1 MRVPLEAT
9 KEDSDDNHRIQKKAK
24 TKATSTKSASAKDS
38 AEMNDTKKKKKKEKE
53 KITSGGAI
61 EEVEQ
66 PRGRQEISGI
76 EKLVADALN
85 NILPNERTV
94 NITANKAANER
105 AKAGQKVR
113 QDKKQKEEQ
122 EKSDKILGAPGRDYS
137 RLLQVKQNNLKK
149 KQPEKQKEDV
159 IVDNTDVSTEEV
171 FLHKTYKEALQRMR
185 RENVRKVRD
194 HKQPL
199 SKNSDAA
206 LDAVARAKDKRQ
218 SKDLAPTAAAIAEAE
233 AAKRETSRQQAA
245 LAYQLKQLQQLQQI
259 QQLQQQQQIRQQ
271 QQIQQQRQQLSS
283 SYLSQIQSQ
292 AALLPLLMGGGQGAT
307 PGFGGMEVN
316 QSFQN
321 LLGQNNVH
329 MNAANGF
336 QKFNWDS
343 NQGGDIG
350 KSGANLSVPPSE
362 NNNRSPSKMM
372 NSSPKRKRAGNSS
385 SMLVPSVDA
394 VALKRNIGFTIDEQV
409 KTIRKKIALK
419 FELSEAAAE
428 KELNLLE
435 NRNAL
440 HAALCSLFELPHRE

>member
-1 MRVPLEAT
+1 MQVLLEAT
-9 KEDSDDNHRIQKKAK
+9 KEDLDDNHRVQKKAK
-24 TKATSTKSASAKDS
+24 TKATSTKSASTKDS
-38 AEMNDTKKKKKKEKE
+38 AEMNDTKKKKEKE

-76 EKLVADALN
+76 EKLATDALN

-94 NITANKAANER
+94 NITANKAANEQ

-113 QDKKQKEEQ
+113 QDKKQI
-122 EKSDKILGAPGRDYS
+122 EKSDKNLVAPGRDYS
-137 RLLQVKQNNLKK
+137 RLLQVKRNNLRK
-149 KQPEKQKEDV
+149 KQPEKQKENV
-159 IVDNTDVSTEEV
+159 IVDNTDVSPEEV
-171 FLHKTYKEALQRMR
+171 FLHKTYIEALQRMR

-206 LDAVARAKDKRQ
+206 LDAVASAKDKKQ
-218 SKDLAPTAAAIAEAE
+218 SKDLAPTAAAIATDEV
-233 AAKRETSRQQAA
+233 AKRETIKQQAA

-259 QQLQQQQQIRQQ
+259 QQLHQQQQLRQQ
-271 QQIQQQRQQLSS
+271 QQIQQQRQQLNS

-316 QSFQN
+316 QIFQN
-321 LLGQNNVH
+321 LLGQNNVN

-362 NNNRSPSKMM
+362 NNNRSSSKMM

-394 VALKRNIGFTIDEQV
+394 VALKRNIGFIIDEQV

-419 FELSEAAAE
+419 FVHSEAAAE

-440 HAALCSLFELPHRE
+440 HAALCTLFELPHRE